1 MKQKLGRE
9 RLYLYSPFAVSVT
22 KVEIEGHVYIAL
34 LKDAIIEAVR
44 KNEILNA
51 RVVITKKGEAYFENQ
66 FFETNPNETV
76 KIYKDFDW
84 REVVK
89 EQERIPFDFEQG
101 EFVRF
106 FFLQNAGKQELVI
119 MAHRLLGD
127 GASIA
132 FLIEDIMCSLE
143 DQKIMTKMYKRPKRI
158 KKQEK
163 QTFMKRLHIKYICN
177 QWEREGSSFSKD
189 EYDKL
194 YRDVWFKTA
203 SYIQCETLYAE
214 TLLRIG
220 SYAKRE
226 GVMIGSVILTAFSKA
241 SRELRQ
247 MLPKESTDDRIARA
261 NEMLD
266 MNEIQ
271 KLLRPDKFL
280 LEISSNREYKGI
292 GDHAISK
299 PFTYLYDSDISFSEN
314 VKKLDMQVRTADYGQ
329 EEIIVEMFPKSM
341 TDSIHFQLAGFYMS
355 PETEWFIKELG
366 YDPDGVSTA
375 VTNLAKVPI
384 PIKYKNLS
392 LKNYLYVPPIHPGA
406 RRTIGIAI
414 FGNAMNICLHA
425 KTDDYLANA
434 KLFFRDGIDILKDI
448 N

>member
-34 LKDAIIEAVR
+34 LKNAIIEAVS
-44 KNEILNA
+44 KNEILNTKI
-51 RVVITKKGEAYFENQ
+51 VITKKGEAYFENQ
-66 FFETNPNETV
+66 SSEINPNE
-76 KIYKDFDW
+76 KIEICKDLDW
-84 REVVK
+84 KDVIK
-89 EQERIPFDFEQG
+89 EQERIPFEYEQG
-101 EFVRF
+101 ELIRF
-106 FFLQNAGKQELVI
+106 FFLQNANKQELVI

-143 DQKIMTKMYKRPKRI
+143 DQKIANKMYKRPKMQ

-163 QTFMKRLHIKYICN
+163 QSFMKKLHIKYICN
-177 QWEREGSSFSKD
+177 QWEREGTVFCKD

-194 YRDVWFKTA
+194 YRDVWFKKV
-203 SYIQCETLYAE
+203 SYVQYETFYAE
-214 TLLRIG
+214 PLLRIA

-226 GVMIGSVILTAFSKA
+226 GVMIASVILTAFAKA

-247 MLPKESTDDRIARA
+247 MLPKESTDDKIAKA

-292 GDHAISK
+292 GDYAINK
-299 PFTYLYDSDISFSEN
+299 PFSYLYNSDISFSEN
-314 VKKLDMQVRTADYGQ
+314 VKQLDKQIKTAQYGQ
-329 EEIIVEMFPKSM
+329 EDILVEMYPKSM

-366 YDPDGVSTA
+366 YDPEGVSTA

-384 PIKYKNLS
+384 PTKYKTLS
-392 LKNYLYVPPIHPGA
+392 LRNYVYVPPIHSGA

-414 FGNAMNICLHA
+414 LGNAMNICMHV
-425 KTDDYLANA
+425 KSDDYLENA
-434 KLFFRDGIDILKDI
+434 KLFFEDGIEILKDI
-448 N
+448 R